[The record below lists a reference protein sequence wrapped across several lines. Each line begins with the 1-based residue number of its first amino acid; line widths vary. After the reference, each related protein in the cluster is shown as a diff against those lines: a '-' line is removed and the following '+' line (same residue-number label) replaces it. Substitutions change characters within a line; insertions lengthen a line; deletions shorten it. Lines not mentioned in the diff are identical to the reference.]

1 MVVLNELVT
10 AARNGGDALYS
21 LLFLYGENPSLGRKV
36 HQLSELIESVINVG

>member
-21 LLFLYGENPSLGRKV
+21 LLFLYGENSSLDKY
-36 HQLSELIESVINVG
+36 I